1 MFRLEGRCPRRD
13 VLEAL
18 VAVGPVPPG
27 TRRLGRLVR
36 MLVALRG
43 PVMLLAHRDPVDL
56 AARLSVVTQR
66 SGTAARFIRSGE
78 RDAGQVL
85 NGPAELWP
93 TKNRLGGPPPLAAGL
108 LCGQEFVSTGAS
120 R

>member
-36 MLVALRG
+36 KLVALRA
-43 PVMLLAHRDPVDL
+43 VMLLAHRDPVDL

-108 LCGQEFVSTGAS
+108 LCGQEVVSTGAS

>member
-1 MFRLEGRCPRRD
+1 MLRLDGRCPRRD

-18 VAVGPVPPG
+18 IAVGPVPPA
-27 TRRLGRLVR
+27 TRRLGRLVP
-36 MLVALRG
+36 MLVALRA
-43 PVMLLAHRDPVDL
+43 VMLLAHGDPVDL

-66 SGTAARFIRSGE
+66 SGTAARFIRGGE
-78 RDAGQVL
+78 RDARPVL

-108 LCGQEFVSTGAS
+108 LCGQEFDSTGAS

>member
-18 VAVGPVPPG
+18 VAVGPVPPA
-27 TRRLGRLVR
+27 TRRLGRLGR
-36 MLVALRG
+36 MLVALRA
-43 PVMLLAHRDPVDL
+43 VMLLAHRDPVDL